1 MAAHSTTT
9 ADAKKADVKKK
20 PDIHLAPAA
29 ARTRLP
35 LGEMLVKAGAISN
48 EQLQD
53 ALRQQKH
60 HKGVRLG
67 RLLVKLGFISDDV
80 MRQALSTQLN
90 VPFVDLERMRIDPA
104 LGRTINH
111 AYARRHC
118 LLPVSTIGQSLT
130 VCMDDP
136 TDQTVVA
143 ELKRLTG
150 YSISVV
156 TASHESIKAAF
167 GRLYSE
173 TLQGPAAAAALS
185 AGESGVMDLQFDE
198 AEDDVRVNYGYE
210 NKGADVIVQRLMAL
224 AIETRTSDMHIE
236 SLSSRV
242 QIRFRIDGLL
252 QAPQLGDIEAACNQL
267 GREIVSRFKI
277 LAKLDIAERRRP
289 QDGSFRVR
297 INKGEELLTIDLR
310 VSIVPS
316 MHGESIV
323 IRVLDKSRLPA
334 SIDGL
339 GLPKSVVT
347 QFGQLLHRS
356 AGIILVTGPTGSGK
370 STTLYSALKTLYKPQ
385 IRVLT
390 AEDPIEYVYEQFSQC
405 EVNEQIGNT
414 FAKYLRAFLRH
425 DPEVIMIGEIRDGE
439 TAQMALRAA
448 QTGHLLMSTL
458 HTTTAVESVTRLRD
472 LGIDS
477 NTIASTLAGVMGQRL
492 VRRVCKE
499 CQAPYQPSKKL
510 MDLLPFAANLS
521 AWELVKGS
529 GCPACNFTGYKG
541 RAMVGE
547 LWVPTQDDGILIAKE
562 VPMDELVA
570 QTKASTITMAQCASE
585 LLHDQV
591 TNIEELVRVMPFSAV
606 REMLEA
612 APSASE
618 AMAG

>member
-1 MAAHSTTT
+1 
-9 ADAKKADVKKK
+9 
-20 PDIHLAPAA
+20 
-29 ARTRLP
+29 
-35 LGEMLVKAGAISN
+35 
-48 EQLQD
+48 
-53 ALRQQKH
+53 
-60 HKGVRLG
+60 
-67 RLLVKLGFISDDV
+67 
-80 MRQALSTQLN
+80 
-90 VPFVDLERMRIDPA
+90 
-104 LGRTINH
+104 
-111 AYARRHC
+111 
-118 LLPVSTIGQSLT
+118 
-130 VCMDDP
+130 
-136 TDQTVVA
+136 
-143 ELKRLTG
+143 LKRLTG

-173 TLQGPAAAAALS
+173 SLQGAAAVASLS

-210 NKGADVIVQRLMAL
+210 NKGADVIVQKLMAL
-224 AIETRTSDMHIE
+224 AIETRASDMHIE

-385 IRVLT
+385 IRILT

-405 EVNEQIGNT
+405 EVNDQIGNT

-612 APSASE
+612 APSANE